1 MITRSLLHHVTIT
14 DRGFCRFWASGLLL
28 LIGVTWPLW
37 FSRLHDS
44 YPSVP
49 LLPIPAAMLPMALLI
64 GCGCS
69 LALVCSLAWI
79 AIGKGSRNSWLAC
92 ASMLLIGFLIDQHR
106 IQPWA
111 YQSFF
116 YGIMFAFIPVESW
129 KRWMRPLIVSIYAFS
144 ALGKLDA
151 QFLNTVGRDFV
162 EMLTDY
168 LPGTLSEQAQ
178 RNRVILSA
186 SLPIAELL
194 IAGSLC
200 FVRLRFFG
208 SISAIAMH
216 LSLIAILG
224 PWAKNHSLGV
234 LIWNALLIGQHVYL
248 IGANENANLKTL
260 TSPVLQGRFGIDK
273 LKMRLVGLLWII
285 AITAPTLERQGYWDH
300 WTSWSLYSPHTSR
313 ARIELHQSV
322 FHELND
328 LQQASLIADHDLD
341 QWQEISLGDWS
352 LSSRGVPVYPQ
363 SRYQLE
369 LAAIIASQ
377 LNTAD
382 GIRVKLQSVSDRR
395 TGGRREELLLNL
407 QEINQ
412 ARRNFWLHPQPNS

>member
-1 MITRSLLHHVTIT
+1 MITQSLLHHVTTIT
-14 DRGFCRFWASGLLL
+14 DRGFSRFWASGLLL

-37 FSRLHDS
+37 FPRLRDL

-49 LLPIPAAMLPMALLI
+49 LVPIPAAMLPMALLI
-64 GCGCS
+64 GFVCS
-69 LALVCSLAWI
+69 LALVSSLAWI
-79 AIGKGSRNSWLAC
+79 AIGKGGRNLWLVC

-116 YGIMFAFIPVESW
+116 YGIMFAVIPVEGW
-129 KRWMRPLIVSIYAFS
+129 KRWIRPLIVSIYAFS

-162 EMLTDY
+162 EMLTNY
-168 LPGTLSEQAQ
+168 LPGNLSEQAQ

-186 SLPIAELL
+186 VLPITELL

-208 SISAIAMH
+208 SIAAIAMH

-248 IGANENANLKTL
+248 IGGNEHAGHE
-260 TSPVLQGRFGIDK
+260 TSPVLQGRFGIEK
-273 LKMRLVGLLWII
+273 LKMRLVGSLWLI

-328 LQQASLIADHDLD
+328 LQQTSLIGDHDLD

-369 LAAIIASQ
+369 LATIIASQ
-377 LNTAD
+377 LKTTD

-412 ARRNFWLHPQPNS
+412 ARGNFWLRPQPSS